1 VSQQR
6 LSGRDYK
13 HKRRTGFGLDLA
25 QISVF
30 AIGLAAGLAVAGL
43 IYIADHHAPDS
54 PPETSRPTPRKSGI
68 GDPGAAGAGG
78 VGGIG
83 AAGAAAG
90 AGGTD
95 AATGATGSDGKY
107 DFYQM
112 LPKFEVVVPE
122 KERGT
127 RVAPAAQVDRPGI
140 YFLQVGSYRDE
151 NVAERIHAQLG
162 KLGIDATVQR
172 VAVDTDVWH
181 RVRIGPI
188 KDLAQLNRLRQQL
201 HASDLDSLVIRVD
214 Q

>member
-25 QISVF
+25 QLSVF
-30 AIGLAAGLAVAGL
+30 SIGLAAGLAVAGL
-43 IYIADHHAPDS
+43 IYIADHHASDS
-54 PPETSRPTPRKSGI
+54 PQESSRPTPRKSGI
-68 GDPGAAGAGG
+68 GDPGAAGVA
-78 VGGIG
+78 G
-83 AAGAAAG
+83 AAGGSGTDAAAG
-90 AGGTD
+90 AL
-95 AATGATGSDGKY
+95 GSDGKY

-122 KERGT
+122 KERGS

-140 YFLQVGSYRDE
+140 YFLQGGSYRDVD
-151 NVAERIHAQLG
+151 VAERIHAQLG

>member
-25 QISVF
+25 QLSVF

-43 IYIADHHAPDS
+43 IYIADHHASDS
-54 PPETSRPTPRKSGI
+54 PQEGSRPTPRKSGI
-68 GDPGAAGAGG
+68 GDPGAARMAGAGAG
-78 VGGIG
+78 G
-83 AAGAAAG
+83 AAGAS
-90 AGGTD
+90 GTD
-95 AATGATGSDGKY
+95 AATGGMGSDGKY

-151 NVAERIHAQLG
+151 NVAERIRAQLG

>member
-1 VSQQR
+1 VNSQR
-6 LSGRDYK
+6 LTGRDYK
-13 HKRRTGFGLDLA
+13 HKRRSSFGLDLA
-25 QISVF
+25 QLSVF
-30 AIGLAAGLAVAGL
+30 GFGLAAGLVVAGL
-43 IYIADHHAPDS
+43 IYIADHRAPDTA
-54 PPETSRPTPRKSGI
+54 PESLHPTPRRSGA
-68 GDPGAAGAGG
+68 GDATATPGAIGGTDFAGG
-78 VGGIG
+78 VGAAGV
-83 AAGAAAG
+83 AAGAAGNA
-90 AGGTD
+90 
-95 AATGATGSDGKY
+95 GKY

-151 NVAERIHAQLG
+151 NVAERIRAQLG